1 MNSIMKAFL
10 DSIQLPSET
19 SECLRHLEQIR
30 DRKVLAISMREIPFE
45 NVHLDLLKPLE
56 MILENSAPSEPLDL
70 FLQTH
75 FLPGTDALALH
86 HYLMDTKSSYGL
98 LMSSSG
104 LQGLGL
110 AFGASECVLGARSGF
125 FPLID
130 SEDRSAELLRLQEI
144 AETRVLRDDSNRAF
158 WEGLLN
164 FLELSASE
172 SSEGESKRLERL
184 LQAYLDG
191 RFGLKAHLGR
201 YLLMTSGLKVHAA
214 EAIGIPGTML
224 QLEGL
229 YAQIMQIST
238 RMEGTHQVNKVS
250 HDQGAPSV
258 NNAEEAFVGE
268 AHLCAIIETMHKRYV
283 CFCIK
288 GLPGYEKPGILWAE
302 K

>member
-10 DSIQLPSET
+10 DSIQLPNET
-19 SECLRHLEQIR
+19 SACLRHLEQIR
-30 DRKVLAISMREIPFE
+30 DRKVLAISMREMPFE
-45 NVHLDLLKPLE
+45 NIHLDLLKPLE
-56 MILENSAPSEPLDL
+56 MILENSTPSEPLDL
-70 FLQTH
+70 FLQTQ

-110 AFGASECVLGARSGF
+110 AFGASECILGARSGF
-125 FPLID
+125 FPLTD
-130 SEDRSAELLRLQEI
+130 SEDRCAELLRLQEI
-144 AETRVLRDDSNRAF
+144 AETRLLRDDSDRTLWA
-158 WEGLLN
+158 GLSR
-164 FLELSASE
+164 FLDLPAQ
-172 SSEGESKRLERL
+172 ESKGGDSNRLERL

-191 RFGLKAHLGR
+191 RFGSKAHLGR
-201 YLLMTSGLKVHAA
+201 YFLMTSGLKVHAA

-229 YAQIMQIST
+229 YSQIMQIST
-238 RMEGTHQVNKVS
+238 RMEGTHQVNKVG
-250 HDQGAPSV
+250 HDQGVPEV
-258 NNAEEAFVGE
+258 NNVEEAFVGE
-268 AHLCAIIETMHKRYV
+268 AHLCAIIETMQKRYV